1 MESKFVWTV
10 PAVALIMA
18 GSLGFAW
25 ADTSE
30 VKLPSP
36 VIVAKTGKHC
46 KDDPNCFNRY
56 HYAIKPA
63 AHVAPGQLFVLET
76 RDALDSDLTFDS
88 KPQDVA
94 AVNLNLVH
102 PLTGPVFVDGAKRG
116 DAIAVTIVDIAP
128 DDFGYTTIVPGF
140 GFLRD
145 VFRDPFIIH
154 WELNRLEARSKD
166 LPGIAVPMNAFMGT
180 VGVLPGKPEIDKWLK
195 REKALAD
202 AGGAALTPQP
212 VDALPS
218 DICGTNGT
226 AKDECVRTV
235 PPRENGGN
243 LDTKETVVGTTLLFP
258 CFIDG
263 CGLFAGDVHYAQ
275 GGGEVCGTAIEM
287 GAKVTMRAAIMPGMA
302 SLMSTMHFEGGNQLK
317 RLAPSSFYAVSGLP
331 LKPEGE
337 LPVFSTYLGGQK
349 IAPLANLS
357 EDVSLAARNA
367 TLNMIDF
374 LVKEKG
380 LSREQAYTL
389 VSVAVDLNIAQLV
402 DIPNLG
408 VTAIPDRMWPVYRRY
423 HLLIVSQRDDERNG
437 ALTTAVVDV
446 LSRHLPASRP
456 QLVSAAD
463 ARRIGV
469 LIATDQQ
476 DVAIM
481 QADSAEALF
490 LAKPPFDDIHEAP
503 LRIIVTFGSYVFV
516 CRPDFM
522 ARHAYLLAQTLSAH
536 ADALPAAASAP
547 KGVVPAHRGAQAF
560 FAGE

>member
-1 MESKFVWTV
+1 M
-10 PAVALIMA
+10 
-18 GSLGFAW
+18 AW

-30 VKLPSP
+30 VKLPPPLVVTKS
-36 VIVAKTGKHC
+36 GKHC
-46 KDDPNCFNRY
+46 KDDPHCFNRY

-63 AHVAPGQLFVLET
+63 AHVNPGQLFVLET

-88 KPQDVA
+88 KPQDLA

-102 PLTGPVFVDGAKRG
+102 PLTGPVYIEGAKRG
-116 DAIAVTIVDIAP
+116 DAIAVTVIDIAP

-145 VFRDPFIIH
+145 IFKDPFIIH
-154 WELNRLEARSKD
+154 WELNRFEARSKD
-166 LPGIAVPMNAFMGT
+166 LPEIAVPMNAFMGT

-202 AGGAALTPQP
+202 AGGAALIPQP
-212 VDALPS
+212 VDAMPS
-218 DICGTNGT
+218 DLCGTSGT

-258 CFIDG
+258 CFVDG

-287 GAKVTMRAAIMPGMA
+287 GAKVTMQAKIDARHGALVVDHAFRGRRAAQA
-302 SLMSTMHFEGGNQLK
+302 YSTGKLLRRLGPAAEAGG
-317 RLAPSSFYAVSGLP
+317 RGAGLRH
-331 LKPEGE
+331 L
-337 LPVFSTYLGGQK
+337 SGGQK
-349 IAPLANLS
+349 IVPLANLS

-402 DIPNLG
+402 DVPNLG
-408 VTAIPDRMWPVYRRY
+408 VTAI
-423 HLLIVSQRDDERNG
+423 LNRD
-437 ALTTAVVDV
+437 
-446 LSRHLPASRP
+446 
-456 QLVSAAD
+456 
-463 ARRIGV
+463 I
-469 LIATDQQ
+469 
-476 DVAIM
+476 
-481 QADSAEALF
+481 F
-490 LAKPPFDDIHEAP
+490 KP
-503 LRIIVTFGSYVFV
+503 
-516 CRPDFM
+516 
-522 ARHAYLLAQTLSAH
+522 
-536 ADALPAAASAP
+536 
-547 KGVVPAHRGAQAF
+547 
-560 FAGE
+560 

>member
-1 MESKFVWTV
+1 VSPSTARPREAGTQGGHSVWIPAFSFAGLSKLRIVACAFLLACTDESQKPDISPGLQRTFTPLTCSMPLIRSNVGAPRTRMVPTGKDALLRVAREGDAMKSKFVSTV
-10 PAVALIMA
+10 PAIALIMA
-18 GSLGFAW
+18 GSFGFAW

-46 KDDPNCFNRY
+46 KDDPHCFNRY
-56 HYAIKPA
+56 HYSIKPA

-166 LPGIAVPMNAFMGT
+166 LPGISVPMNAFMGT

-218 DICGTNGT
+218 DLCGTNGT

-287 GAKVTMRAAIMPGMA
+287 GARVTMRASIMPAMA
-302 SLMSTMHFEGGNQLK
+302 SLMSTMHFEGGTQLK
-317 RLAPSSFYAVSGLP
+317 RLAPASFYAVSGLP

-337 LPVFSTYLGGQK
+337 VPVFDTYLGGQK

-380 LSREQAYTL
+380 LSREQAYTV

-402 DIPNLG
+402 DVPNLG
-408 VTAIPDRMWPVYRRY
+408 VTAI
-423 HLLIVSQRDDERNG
+423 LNRD
-437 ALTTAVVDV
+437 
-446 LSRHLPASRP
+446 
-456 QLVSAAD
+456 
-463 ARRIGV
+463 I
-469 LIATDQQ
+469 
-476 DVAIM
+476 
-481 QADSAEALF
+481 F
-490 LAKPPFDDIHEAP
+490 KP
-503 LRIIVTFGSYVFV
+503 
-516 CRPDFM
+516 
-522 ARHAYLLAQTLSAH
+522 
-536 ADALPAAASAP
+536 
-547 KGVVPAHRGAQAF
+547 
-560 FAGE
+560 

>member
-1 MESKFVWTV
+1 MRS
-10 PAVALIMA
+10 I
-18 GSLGFAW
+18 
-25 ADTSE
+25 
-30 VKLPSP
+30 
-36 VIVAKTGKHC
+36 
-46 KDDPNCFNRY
+46 
-56 HYAIKPA
+56 
-63 AHVAPGQLFVLET
+63 
-76 RDALDSDLTFDS
+76 SDLTFDS

-102 PLTGPVFVDGAKRG
+102 PLTGPVSIDGAKRG

-145 VFRDPFIIH
+145 IFRDPFIIH
-154 WELNRLEARSKD
+154 WELNCLEARSKD

-180 VGVLPGKPEIDKWLK
+180 VGVLPGKPELEKWLK

-218 DICGTNGT
+218 DLCGTNGT

-287 GAKVTMRAAIMPGMA
+287 GAKVTMRAKIMPGMA
-302 SLMSTMHFEGGNQLK
+302 SLLSTMHFEGGSQLK
-317 RLAPSSFYAVSGLP
+317 HLAPGSFYAVSGLP

-337 LPVFSTYLGGQK
+337 LPVFDTYLGGQK

-380 LSREQAYTL
+380 LTREQAYTV

-408 VTAIPDRMWPVYRRY
+408 VTAI
-423 HLLIVSQRDDERNG
+423 LNRD
-437 ALTTAVVDV
+437 
-446 LSRHLPASRP
+446 
-456 QLVSAAD
+456 
-463 ARRIGV
+463 I
-469 LIATDQQ
+469 
-476 DVAIM
+476 
-481 QADSAEALF
+481 F
-490 LAKPPFDDIHEAP
+490 KP
-503 LRIIVTFGSYVFV
+503 
-516 CRPDFM
+516 
-522 ARHAYLLAQTLSAH
+522 
-536 ADALPAAASAP
+536 
-547 KGVVPAHRGAQAF
+547 
-560 FAGE
+560 